1 MPENNLNAFP
11 SVPEIDNHVQSPA
24 FRQSLSRPIHPPPTP
39 PPTLSGRFTPRPP
52 TPPPNFTPPPPPTPP
67 PGHQRHQPSPLQKQ
81 KLPRVIQGGVGLI
94 QNFLSFLLLGS

>member
-52 TPPPNFTPPPPPTPP
+52 TPPPNFTPPP
-67 PGHQRHQPSPLQKQ
+67 GHQPSQLQRQ

-94 QNFLSFLLLGS
+94 QSIIILLNNF